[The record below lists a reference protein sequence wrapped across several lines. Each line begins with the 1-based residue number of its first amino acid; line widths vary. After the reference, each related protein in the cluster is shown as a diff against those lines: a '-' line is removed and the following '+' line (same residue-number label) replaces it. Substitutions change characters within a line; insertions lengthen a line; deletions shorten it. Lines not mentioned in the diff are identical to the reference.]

1 MSEVKMKVMIFGRQT
16 TVKKIASALIS
27 EEVEVVS
34 IAPGV
39 NTVEAV
45 EQCEDANL
53 ALIDTQAEDMKRVCH
68 YVNRTMGIPILL
80 IVNQKQA
87 EWERFDSLH
96 AEGYLLD
103 TTKDGELMARLTA
116 AARSNNGGKEE
127 VQR

>member
-1 MSEVKMKVMIFGRQT
+1 MKVMIFGRQT

-53 ALIDTQAEDMKRVCH
+53 ALIDTQAEDVKRVCH
-68 YVNRTMGIPILL
+68 YVNRVGIPILL

-87 EWERFDSLH
+87 EWERFDSLPTH
-96 AEGYLLD
+96 GYLLD
-103 TTKDGELMARLTA
+103 TTKNGELMARLTA

>member
-1 MSEVKMKVMIFGRQT
+1 MSEAQMKVMIFGRQT

-68 YVNRTMGIPILL
+68 YVNRVGIPILL

-87 EWERFDSLH
+87 EWERFDSLQTQ
-96 AEGYLLD
+96 GYLLD
-103 TTKDGELMARLTA
+103 TTKNGELMARLTA
-116 AARSNNGGKEE
+116 AARSNNGGKGEA
-127 VQR
+127 QR

>member
-1 MSEVKMKVMIFGRQT
+1 MKVMIFGRET
-16 TVKKIASALIS
+16 TVRKMTSALTG

-45 EQCEDANL
+45 EQCEDVNL
-53 ALIDTQAEDMKRVCH
+53 ALVDTQAEGMKRVCH
-68 YVNRTMGIPILL
+68 YVKRTMGIPTLL

-103 TTKDGELMARLTA
+103 TTKNGELMARLTA
-116 AARSNNGGKEE
+116 AVRSNNGGKVK

>member
-1 MSEVKMKVMIFGRQT
+1 MKVMIFGRQT
-16 TVKKIASALIS
+16 TVNKIASALIS

-53 ALIDTQAEDMKRVCH
+53 ALVDTQAEDMKRDCH
-68 YVNRTMGIPILL
+68 YMDRMGIPILL

-87 EWERFDSLH
+87 EWERFDSLPTH
-96 AEGYLLD
+96 GYLLD
-103 TTKDGELMARLTA
+103 TTKNGELMARLTA
-116 AARSNNGGKEE
+116 ADRSNNRGKIE
-127 VQR
+127 VRR